1 MAATWTIR
9 KLNYR
14 NDDPSGLAKVVDEI
28 YFTVTDDDALPFP
41 SPIGRHEGS
50 CSLRPLD
57 LSNFT
62 AWESLTSEQCLAWI
76 ESVMSAEARADI
88 ETGIAADVAAQGHPR
103 QGHGVPW

>member
-9 KLNYR
+9 KLQYR

-28 YFTVTDDDALPFP
+28 KFTVTNDDALPAP
-41 SPIGRHEGS
+41 SVVGRFDGS
-50 CSLRPLD
+50 VSLRPLD

-62 AWESLTSEQCLAWI
+62 DFDSLTEQQCLGWVTQVLGAQ
-76 ESVMSAEARADI
+76 ARADI